1 VECYDGKRGAGY
13 QRKGFVTM
21 RLFQSKFEEV
31 ALLLSPATQTLLD
44 VGCRDGKLRG
54 HLPPTVKYTGID
66 LTPGP
71 RVAQICDIEQGIPFP
86 DNSFDAVVALDVL
99 EHTDNIWLS
108 FRELVR
114 VARSQIM
121 VVLPN
126 SYHWKD
132 RLRFLRG
139 KERDKHKLEP
149 QAIKD
154 RHRWLTSYTT
164 AHAFANHMADELGLS
179 LAEAIMVDDHPNR
192 VRELLARV
200 LPHNL
205 MSVAMFFLF
214 VKSEQGVLAD
224 RVL

>member
-1 VECYDGKRGAGY
+1 
-13 QRKGFVTM
+13 M

-31 ALLLSPATQTLLD
+31 ALLLAPSTQTLLD
-44 VGCRDGKLRG
+44 VGCRDGKLRS
-54 HLPPTVKYTGID
+54 HLPHTVEYVGID

-71 RVAQICDIEQGIPFP
+71 WVAQICDIEKGIPYS

-99 EHTDNIWLS
+99 EHTDNIWFT

-126 SYHWKD
+126 SYHWKE

-139 KERDKHKLEP
+139 KERDKHKLTP
-149 QAIKD
+149 QTIKD

-164 AHAFANHMADELGLS
+164 AHAFAKHMAEEMGLS
-179 LAEAIMVDDHPNR
+179 LTEKIMVDDQPNW
-192 VRELLARV
+192 VRELASRV
-200 LPHNL
+200 LPYNL
-205 MSVAMFFLF
+205 TSVAMFFLF
-214 VKSEQGVLAD
+214 VKSRDLS
-224 RVL
+224 

>member
-1 VECYDGKRGAGY
+1 
-13 QRKGFVTM
+13 M

-31 ALLLSPATQTLLD
+31 ASHLMPKSRTLLD

-54 HLPPTVKYTGID
+54 HLPTTVKYTGID

-71 RVAQICDIEQGIPFP
+71 CVAQVCDIEQGIPFP

-99 EHTDNIWLS
+99 EHTDNIWFA

-139 KERDKHKLEP
+139 KERDKYKLKP
-149 QAIKD
+149 RAIKD
-154 RHRWLTSYTT
+154 RHRWLTSYAA
-164 AHAFANHMADELGLS
+164 AHAFANHMAEELGLS
-179 LAEAIMVDDHPNR
+179 LTEAIMVDDHPNWI
-192 VRELLARV
+192 RELLARV
-200 LPHNL
+200 FPNNL
-205 MSVAMFFLF
+205 MSVAVFFLF
-214 VKSEQGVLAD
+214 GKSEQGKLDD
-224 RVL
+224 RVV

>member
-1 VECYDGKRGAGY
+1 M
-13 QRKGFVTM
+13 TL
-21 RLFQSKFEEV
+21 RLFHSKFEEV
-31 ALLLSPATQTLLD
+31 AFLLSPATEALLD
-44 VGCRDGKLRG
+44 VGCRDGRLRS

-71 RVAQICDIEQGIPFP
+71 WVAQICDIEQGIPFP

-99 EHTDNIWLS
+99 EHTDNIWFA

-126 SYHWKD
+126 SYHWKE

-149 QAIKD
+149 QSIKD

-164 AHAFANHMADELGLS
+164 AHAFAARMAEELGLS
-179 LAEAIMVDDHPNR
+179 QTEAIMVDDRPNR

-200 LPHNL
+200 LPYNL
-205 MSVAMFFLF
+205 MSVAVFFLF
-214 VKSEQGVLAD
+214 VKSKQGILAD
-224 RVL
+224 RDLR